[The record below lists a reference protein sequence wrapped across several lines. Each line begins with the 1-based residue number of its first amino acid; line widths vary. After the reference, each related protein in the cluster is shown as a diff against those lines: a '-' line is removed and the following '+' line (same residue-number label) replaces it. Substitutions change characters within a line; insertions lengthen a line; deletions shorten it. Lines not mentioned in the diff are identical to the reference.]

1 MKAFWPTIAAVFI
14 ALLLLGEWKVTPG
27 PVVDPKPTPNDVTPG
42 PTPTPVDRVE
52 KAWVIIVREYDNQ
65 PPEQAAMLNEVRKA
79 VGAMGYEWCLYDDG
93 MKVVQ
98 DQGFVAMAKDG
109 LPALFVRS
117 EDGSKT
123 LLNIKLPG
131 TAEDVLAEIRKA
143 TGQ

>member
-14 ALLLLGEWKVTPG
+14 ALLLLGEWSVDVS
-27 PVVDPKPTPNDVTPG
+27 PVDPPKPTPDVVPG
-42 PTPTPVDRVE
+42 PHPTPVDRVQN
-52 KAWVIIVREYDNQ
+52 AWVIIVREYNNQ